1 MVSMKR
7 FKMGCRRD
15 KKDARDYLM
24 RAYLPVVKLPKKID
38 YTSKMTPVR
47 DQGDEGTCVA
57 FSSAAGMKEYQE
69 QIDWKKYMELSPR
82 FLYSLCKK
90 IDGAPGSE
98 GTQIRFAMK
107 ALKEYG
113 VCEEKYWPYRP
124 HQDNGP
130 KSGAAADAKK
140 FKELAYARIL
150 GLDELKL
157 SLAAKG
163 PCVIGIVCFEGI
175 MKTRTGKVP
184 VPGPGARPLGGHAI
198 CAVGYD
204 DAAKLLKF
212 KNSWSGAWGDK
223 GYGYLPYT
231 YVNKYMMDA
240 WSAVDI
246 KDAIPMTI
254 GKVEEFLIR
263 GAEIPGF

>member
-1 MVSMKR
+1 MVTVNRSR
-7 FKMGCRRD
+7 LGCRRD
-15 KKDARDYLM
+15 TKDARDRLM
-24 RAYLPVVKLPKKID
+24 RAYLPVAKLPKKID
-38 YTSKMTPVR
+38 YTQKMTPVR

-90 IDGAPGSE
+90 IDGEPGSE

-107 ALKEYG
+107 VLKAYG
-113 VCEEKYWPYRP
+113 VCEEKYWPYAP
-124 HQDNGP
+124 HQSNGP
-130 KSGAAADAKK
+130 KPGASADAKK
-140 FKELAYARIL
+140 FKELSYARIL

-157 SLAAKG
+157 SIVSKG
-163 PCVIGIVCFEGI
+163 PCVIGIECFRGI
-175 MKTRTGKVP
+175 MKTRTDRVP
-184 VPGPGARPLGGHAI
+184 MPAPGERTLGGHAI

-212 KNSWSGAWGDK
+212 KNSWSAAWGDR
-223 GYGYLPYT
+223 GYGYLPYN

-240 WSAVDI
+240 WSSVDI
-246 KDAIPMTI
+246 RDAVPMTI
-254 GKVEEFLIR
+254 EKVQGFMAGKGR
-263 GAEIPGF
+263 GR